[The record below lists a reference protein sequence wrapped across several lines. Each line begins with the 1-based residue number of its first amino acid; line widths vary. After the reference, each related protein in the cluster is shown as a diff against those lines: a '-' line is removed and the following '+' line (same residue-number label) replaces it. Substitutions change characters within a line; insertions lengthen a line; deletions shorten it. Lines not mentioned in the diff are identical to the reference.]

1 MVKTHGKSRVTLG
14 IALIVVGALLA
25 ALNFNVLPAKAG
37 NIIYSWQMLLIVIGT
52 VSLFRRHVLSGVILI
67 VIGCFLMVPRLGR
80 LYPESFPAA
89 DTFVSIYW
97 PLLLVFAGILV
108 LVFRACGKRHRAERF
123 RCMKSRL
130 SESGKQY
137 PVNEDFRKVNVFG
150 YGEYFVMDTEFN
162 GGTLTAVFGGMEVD
176 LRKAVLPEG
185 DTYLKVEMVF
195 SGLTLFISEEWT
207 VDTQIE
213 VVAGGIEDRR
223 KGRTDSRGRRLII
236 FGSVVFSGIEIK
248 N

>member
-14 IALIVVGALLA
+14 VALIVVGALLA

-37 NIIYSWQMLLIVIGT
+37 NIIYSWQMLLIVIGI
-52 VSLFRRHVLSGVILI
+52 VSLFRRHFIPGVIM
-67 VIGCFLMVPRLGR
+67 VVVGCFLMVPRLAR

-97 PLLLVFAGILV
+97 PLLLVFAGIIMLV
-108 LVFRACGKRHRAERF
+108 CRVCGTHRRAEKIK
-123 RCMKSRL
+123 CMKSRL
-130 SESGKQY
+130 KNSGNRY
-137 PVNEDFRKVNVFG
+137 PVNEEFNKMNVFG
-150 YGEYFVMDTEFN
+150 YGEYFVIDTEFN

-185 DTYLKVEMVF
+185 DTYLKVEAVF
-195 SGLTLFISEEWT
+195 SGITLLISEEWM
-207 VDTQIE
+207 VDTQLE

-223 KGRTDSRGRRLII
+223 SGKHGSNGRRLII
-236 FGSVVFSGIEIK
+236 FGSVVFSGIEIR